1 MQTLYRLNIRSL
13 LCGAVLPC
21 GLPLPFPSPANLSLK
36 FSLEFVGT
44 KLGTS
49 VTDRRH
55 IRGDPGRE
63 FEIFYLPPPLT
74 RPRRGKAQAF
84 DDCRRHGWPPSARTS
99 SVSYF
104 LLRESSII
112 SRGISNW
119 GGVLAELLGLAQ
131 LGFAWV
137 GLLCGDQIRYEGT
150 YIVGLF
156 RIRVLLLIIISF
168 STIALSWSKEP
179 I

>member
-1 MQTLYRLNIRSL
+1 MIVAITDGHQARVQAPYPTSCSVNHL
-13 LCGAVLPC
+13 LSIWESRIGGA
-21 GLPLPFPSPANLSLK
+21 
-36 FSLEFVGT
+36 
-44 KLGTS
+44 
-49 VTDRRH
+49 
-55 IRGDPGRE
+55 
-63 FEIFYLPPPLT
+63 
-74 RPRRGKAQAF
+74 
-84 DDCRRHGWPPSARTS
+84 
-99 SVSYF
+99 
-104 LLRESSII
+104 
-112 SRGISNW
+112 
-119 GGVLAELLGLAQ
+119 VLAELLGLAQ